1 MPNDK
6 TYEAIPLFGED
17 GKIQY
22 NGEVKPIF
30 DQIGS
35 QSPDNRMDNDE
46 YLNLTKKHN
55 GSIGIT
61 PSNYRNYVESRARN
75 QSTWDR
81 IGNSL
86 VQTVGEIIGG
96 TIESAGSLLAL
107 PAKLVGSD
115 EAYTRNFLERIGNSI
130 NEGTREAFPIY
141 MTEQAQH
148 GSLLDRIGGGGYW
161 ASMVPSILGSAA
173 SIMLPARGASLLLG
187 KAFRGAVNLGSKSK
201 YVKDVFGIANE
212 MQKAKALSGASKIAD
227 VYGSAVISRV
237 LDSSREAYGTY
248 EQEREWFLNNY
259 KNYVERDE
267 MVMLFLKLRD

>member
-1 MPNDK
+1 M
-6 TYEAIPLFGED
+6 
-17 GKIQY
+17 
-22 NGEVKPIF
+22 
-30 DQIGS
+30 
-35 QSPDNRMDNDE
+35 
-46 YLNLTKKHN
+46 
-55 GSIGIT
+55 
-61 PSNYRNYVESRARN
+61 
-75 QSTWDR
+75 
-81 IGNSL
+81 
-86 VQTVGEIIGG
+86 
-96 TIESAGSLLAL
+96 
-107 PAKLVGSD
+107 GSD

-237 LDSSREAYGTY
+237 LDSSRELMVLMNKNVNG
-248 EQEREWFLNNY
+248 FLIIIRTMLNVM
-259 KNYVERDE
+259 K

>member
-75 QSTWDR
+75 QSTWNR
-81 IGNSL
+81 IGNSI
-86 VQTVGEIIGG
+86 VQTVGEII
-96 TIESAGSLLAL
+96 
-107 PAKLVGSD
+107 P
-115 EAYTRNFLERIGNSI
+115 
-130 NEGTREAFPIY
+130 
-141 MTEQAQH
+141 
-148 GSLLDRIGGGGYW
+148 
-161 ASMVPSILGSAA
+161 
-173 SIMLPARGASLLLG
+173 
-187 KAFRGAVNLGSKSK
+187 
-201 YVKDVFGIANE
+201 
-212 MQKAKALSGASKIAD
+212 
-227 VYGSAVISRV
+227 
-237 LDSSREAYGTY
+237 
-248 EQEREWFLNNY
+248 
-259 KNYVERDE
+259 
-267 MVMLFLKLRD
+267 